1 MNHKLDLFKGL
12 LGADEHQV
20 VDEEQKKERM
30 TEVKMD
36 RDELRSLMREAM
48 AASREDALTY
58 QPKPSAQGGANDETG
73 DINALS
79 VKLSNFWTEDPES
92 WFNRADN
99 QFLVRGI
106 KEDAT
111 KFAYV
116 VQALDFAQHKEVRA
130 LIRNPPKGASYPAL
144 KKALVSAFGKTQLD
158 KDTELLNL
166 KHLGDC
172 DPRSVARDID
182 ALCENPASL
191 PRAVMINL
199 LPQDVRTALATVE
212 GLDDHHKVAEQAYT
226 VMNMRKDRSF
236 INNISGQQRQ
246 PAPRGRTTGD

>member
-1 MNHKLDLFKGL
+1 MTPIVNHKLDLFKGL

-92 WFNRADN
+92 WFDRADC
-99 QFLVRGI
+99 LLYTSPSPR
-106 KEDAT
+106 DLST
-111 KFAYV
+111 S
-116 VQALDFAQHKEVRA
+116 RM
-130 LIRNPPKGASYPAL
+130 PS
-144 KKALVSAFGKTQLD
+144 SA
-158 KDTELLNL
+158 
-166 KHLGDC
+166 
-172 DPRSVARDID
+172 
-182 ALCENPASL
+182 
-191 PRAVMINL
+191 
-199 LPQDVRTALATVE
+199 
-212 GLDDHHKVAEQAYT
+212 
-226 VMNMRKDRSF
+226 
-236 INNISGQQRQ
+236 
-246 PAPRGRTTGD
+246 